1 MMLNGALA
9 GLVAIT
15 AEPLTPTPGMALV
28 IGSMVLINYV
38 LWYKIFRKNGT

>member
-1 MMLNGALA
+1 MVQLA

-28 IGSMVLINYV
+28 NWFNGFFNYV